1 MEIEQ
6 HPSSRKRIKKKS
18 TNSELIEQIQQI
30 TNKGNNQINLME
42 SDLIK
47 DIIFV
52 FQGIDGHNISYSTI
66 EKMYV
71 VKTPIAP
78 PVRNILT

>member
-1 MEIEQ
+1 
-6 HPSSRKRIKKKS
+6 
-18 TNSELIEQIQQI
+18 
-30 TNKGNNQINLME
+30 ME